1 MTPLVMLLK
10 SYRGDFEYARRLVDS
25 FTAHNP
31 DSLEMFVL
39 VPGADVELFNSIA
52 ADHVHVMSEEPL
64 AHYFTDHE
72 VNGIRAGYIN
82 QEIVKLSF
90 WELGLAENYF
100 CVDSDAEFV
109 RDFTA
114 ADFLAPDGFPYTVL
128 VEDKDL
134 KADPA
139 YYRDYWSHRE
149 KSIAAIA
156 ECIGFDEAVIRT
168 CHGHQVFNTSVLHS
182 WKEQFLEPRGWS
194 YLDAL
199 KVSPYEFSWY
209 NIWLQKVRQIPIHQ
223 REPLVKVFHSPHEH
237 LSSILSGIDH
247 HDLARAYVAVV
258 INSNYARGIDVAP
271 LNAGKARSLAPYVS
285 YREWLQVLSVKA
297 RSSLRSW
304 TRRAG

>member
-10 SYRGDFEYARRLVDS
+10 SYRGDYEYARRLVDS
-25 FTAHNP
+25 FTAHN
-31 DSLEMFVL
+31 SHALNMFVL
-39 VPGADVELFNSIA
+39 VPEADVELFDSLVT
-52 ADHVHVMSEEPL
+52 DHVHVMSEEPL
-64 AHYFTDHE
+64 AHYFTNHE
-72 VNGIRAGYIN
+72 VNGIRPGYIN
-82 QEIVKLSF
+82 QEIVKLAF

-114 ADFLAPDGFPYTVL
+114 SDFLAPDGFPYTVL

-134 KADPA
+134 KTDPA
-139 YYRDYWSHRE
+139 YYRDYWSQRE
-149 KSIAAIA
+149 RSIATIA
-156 ECIGFDEAVIRT
+156 ECIGFDEAVVRT
-168 CHGHQVFNTSVLHS
+168 CHGHQVFNTSVLRS
-182 WKEQFLEPRGWS
+182 WKEQFLDPRGWS

-209 NIWLQKVRQIPIHQ
+209 SLWLQKMQEIPLHQ
-223 REPLVKVFHSPHEH
+223 REPLVKVFHSSHEH
-237 LSSILSGIDH
+237 ISSILSGIDQN
-247 HDLARAYVAVV
+247 DLARAYVAVV

-271 LNAGKARSLAPYVS
+271 LSAGKARSLAPYVS
-285 YREWLQVLSVKA
+285 YGEWFQVLSAKA